1 MLCDYNGFS
10 LCLQIADNIPE
21 AVGGFDVQICGRL
34 VHDIDLRLNGLSG
47 GDGYLLPHSIGQCVQ
62 AVIQKVLNFIVL
74 GCLEYMGLDFLMGI
88 SVIFTA
94 ESDFS
99 GYLIGKKLTP
109 GVLEHITYQL
119 PAFPGVD
126 FLQRFIPYTDLPAQL
141 PLIEIGDQPID
152 YTGQRAFSASGW
164 ASQYDYFPSANVQCN
179 MTDLIAPTTIRKCK
193 IPNCDFFSHCDTPLQ
208 QNAAY
213 DSSCSADQHEE
224 RVQR

>member
-1 MLCDYNGFS
+1 MLNTEKSVRNIHEIVQAVLCDYNGFS

-99 GYLIGKKLTP
+99 GYLIGK
-109 GVLEHITYQL
+109 
-119 PAFPGVD
+119 
-126 FLQRFIPYTDLPAQL
+126 
-141 PLIEIGDQPID
+141 
-152 YTGQRAFSASGW
+152 
-164 ASQYDYFPSANVQCN
+164 N
-179 MTDLIAPTTIRKCK
+179 
-193 IPNCDFFSHCDTPLQ
+193 
-208 QNAAY
+208 
-213 DSSCSADQHEE
+213 
-224 RVQR
+224 